1 MFKKYR
7 HLWKMMEVNNNGVIT
22 RKPLERTFHENI
34 FKNLTKETYKGEV
47 YENGGWVAIAG
58 EEQIAA
64 QKAAAANLKEAAAAN
79 LKEAAAA
86 NLKEAAAE
94 VIKKVEDYFETNAA
108 ELDETITVEDL
119 NNYAEAK
126 GFETSRMPRPQKF
139 LTLKDQY
146 EKNKA

>member
-79 LKEAAAA
+79 LKEAAA
-86 NLKEAAAE
+86 E

-108 ELDETITVEDL
+108 EPDETITVEDL

-126 GFETSRMPRPQKF
+126 GFETSRIPRTQKF
-139 LTLKDQY
+139 LSLKKQY

>member
-47 YENGGWVAIAG
+47 YESGGWVAVAG

-64 QKAAAANLKEAAAAN
+64 QKAAAAN

-94 VIKKVEDYFETNAA
+94 VIKKVEDYFETNAV
-108 ELDETITVEDL
+108 EPDETITVEDL